1 MQNHI
6 KIISFLCLLNL
17 NSTTSIAQVNI
28 DAFKNSTP
36 RGKISQSIKKSM
48 WNALGGPF
56 VAESIVESDDSDK
69 FYWLFKMGSVGKF
82 DVKNSVNIGG
92 WGLFPSPQDCSSNQ
106 CMRSYDKVRWSKD
119 EVIEPQVI
127 DRYSDY
133 SQSLQPT
140 YNANVPTLGCLGD
153 GPLKY
158 GDIEGDGVSELV
170 LYIENSWMIFSTT
183 LNKVTFMT
191 MLDVKDWLTEE
202 QTKEHYGLHREEG
215 AQLDPKDAQYQS
227 KIATYVRGGDH
238 SNANANVPGY
248 RGYAKLYFGDFDANK
263 KADII
268 VWRKLYESYL
278 VQDSTKGFKKIS
290 DLMVHYERVDG
301 EYKKQETE
309 STRIADWLENAKLT
323 WQAGYP
329 SKSECGGQEGQL
341 IPEMHDALLND
352 LDVLK

>member
-1 MQNHI
+1 MKYFIYLLSYVYLVVGINVNAIELTNGIVQGNQRWGELT
-6 KIISFLCLLNL
+6 KVDYDKGYYPKAVVETEQEGIIY
-17 NSTTSIAQVNI
+17 VY
-28 DAFKNSTP
+28 DGGV
-36 RGKISQSIKKSM
+36 GKTNYKKST
-48 WNALGGPF
+48 L
-56 VAESIVESDDSDK
+56 V
-69 FYWLFKMGSVGKF
+69 
-82 DVKNSVNIGG
+82 GG
-92 WGLFPSPQDCSSNQ
+92 WGLFPSSQDCSNNQ

-119 EVIEPQVI
+119 EVIEQQVV

-133 SQSLQPT
+133 FQSLQPT
-140 YNANVPTLGCLGD
+140 YNANIPTLGCLGD
-153 GPLKY
+153 VPLKY

-170 LYIENSWMIFSTT
+170 LYIENSWMIFSTE

-202 QTKEHYGLHREEG
+202 QTKDHYGLHRKEN
-215 AQLDPKDAQYQS
+215 APSDPKDAQYQS
-227 KIATYVRGGDH
+227 RIATYVKGGDH
-238 SNANANVPGY
+238 SNLPGY
-248 RGYAKLYFGDFDANK
+248 RGYAKLYFGDFDTNK

-278 VQDSTKGFKKIS
+278 VEDSTKGFKKVS

-309 STRIADWLENAKLT
+309 STKIADWLENAKLT

-329 SKSECGGQEGQL
+329 SKSECGGQEEQL

-352 LDVLK
+352 PDVLK